1 MLRYLSSEIGRG
13 MTASC
18 VVAYSPTAWASPG
31 AIEPIGDDGGATRF
45 ALLIGASKRPLDL
58 QPPKI
63 IDATRRTIGRIRR
76 DRVDHAPGQHDDRA
90 NAAAGALVLA
100 ATGDTAAAA
109 EIRRWALSVGADEP
123 LWPAS
128 CHVASDAFP
137 RP

>member
-1 MLRYLSSEIGRG
+1 

-63 IDATRRTIGRIRR
+63 IDATRRTIDRISGLPVNGTPVLRPS
-76 DRVDHAPGQHDDRA
+76 VIPG
-90 NAAAGALVLA
+90 G
-100 ATGDTAAAA
+100 G
-109 EIRRWALSVGADEP
+109 P
-123 LWPAS
+123 
-128 CHVASDAFP
+128 
-137 RP
+137 